1 MSAAIR
7 QGQAPCAG
15 RRQWGHQAASAV
27 LSLAA
32 IVGLSWPAKLLAA
45 DPQELELAKTRVDR
59 GEYEEATK
67 RLSVM
72 LTASL
77 PPCGSGMERSG
88 ACRLTDPDL
97 IDRARGQYAIA
108 LTALGREAE
117 ADEQILAILRRDP
130 GFSPNPAVFPQA
142 VLDRFTR
149 VRGEH
154 RADLERITREQAEQE
169 RRARVAQQKAREAER
184 RWLAEL
190 EQRAGELRIVEKNS
204 RWIAMLPF
212 GVGQL
217 QNGDHALGAF
227 FMATEVLAAGSAI
240 VTAVVHDAK
249 ASANPALPD
258 PETGRAI
265 DTEALNSELSTLRT
279 LNHISFGVAAGLA
292 ALGIV
297 QAQIAFVPSRVRVEK
312 RPLPKRPSVTPSA
325 SIGPTG
331 AGVSLI
337 GTF

>member
-7 QGQAPCAG
+7 QGLGPRAG
-15 RRQWGHQAASAV
+15 RARWGHRVASIA
-27 LSLAA
+27 LPLAA
-32 IVGLSWPAKLLAA
+32 LLGVSWPSDLRAA

-59 GEYEEATK
+59 GEYEEATQ

-72 LTASL
+72 LTPSL

-117 ADEQILAILRRDP
+117 ADAQILAILSSNP
-130 GFSPNPAVFPQA
+130 GYAPNPAVFPQA

-154 RADLERITREQAEQE
+154 RADLERITREQAEHE

-184 RWLAEL
+184 RWLTEL
-190 EQRAGELRIVEKNS
+190 ERRAGELRVVEKNS

-227 FMATEVLAAGSAI
+227 FMATETLGTGAAI

-258 PETGRAI
+258 PDTGRTI
-265 DTEALNSELSTLRT
+265 DIDALTNELSTLRT
-279 LNHISFGVAAGLA
+279 INHVSFGVTAGLA

-297 QAQIAFVPSRVRVEK
+297 QAQIAFVPERVRVEK
-312 RPLPKRPSVTPSA
+312 RPIPKRPSVTPTASLA
-325 SIGPTG
+325 PGSIGVG
-331 AGVSLI
+331 LVGS
-337 GTF
+337 F